1 MILDLATKVNHLEQ
15 KCFELQRAQRNQK
28 EYELIHNPPEFLQTK
43 PIKTL
48 DEWINKLNITWKNV
62 TNILEYGFEKE
73 IANIIL
79 HSIKEN
85 DPIIKYNNDI
95 YIYKYDSWSRINHNN
110 QILEEIREKIQSKSL
125 IVYQNKKEEET
136 QNKNNEEL
144 DITEIINDKTMTD
157 AECVEF
163 TNAITTLTLSTVS
176 PQVVFNLIKKT

>member
-1 MILDLATKVNHLEQ
+1 M
-15 KCFELQRAQRNQK
+15 QRAQRNQK

-43 PIKTL
+43 PIKSL

-79 HSIKEN
+79 QSIKEN

-110 QILEEIREKIQSKSL
+110 QILEEIREKDTIKSL

-163 TNAITTLTLSTVS
+163 ECYNNTNVINCITPSC
-176 PQVVFNLIKKT
+176 I